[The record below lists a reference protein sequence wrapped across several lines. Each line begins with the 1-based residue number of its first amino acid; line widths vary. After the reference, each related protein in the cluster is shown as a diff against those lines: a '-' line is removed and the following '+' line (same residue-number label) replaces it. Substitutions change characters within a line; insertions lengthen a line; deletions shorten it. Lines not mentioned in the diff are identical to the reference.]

1 MAVRV
6 GGKGRGR
13 GLGRLKE
20 GSLGERLGRRERGG
34 GAGRTKGSYRK
45 NIERSLERKCD

>member
-13 GLGRLKE
+13 GLGRLKRDLWGKGWEE
-20 GSLGERLGRRERGG
+20 GKGG
-34 GAGRTKGSYRK
+34 GGVRKKGELQE